1 MNLLFTAYNANK
13 FLLLTFHLHLQHME
27 EILSR
32 SYFNN
37 TVQQYLITL
46 GAVLLGMLVLRL
58 FRKSILNRLER
69 WATTTETNIDD
80 YILNTV
86 RRFGMPIL
94 NLIIV
99 YFGVNSL
106 TLTETGDKY
115 FQATI
120 SAVIIYY
127 IVRLISSTVLM
138 LLESF
143 VRSQEDGEI
152 KVKQLGGIMLL
163 FNILLWGT
171 GALFLFD
178 NLGYDVTAI
187 IAGLGIGGIA
197 IALAAQNILGDL
209 FNYFVIFFDRP
220 FEINDFIVV
229 GDKKGTVE
237 HIGIKTTRLKSLT
250 GEQLVF
256 SNTDLTSSRIHNF
269 KRMERRRISFTL
281 GVVYE
286 TSLDL
291 LKEIP
296 ALVKNIIDSQEDATL
311 DRVHFLTY
319 GDFSLQFEIIYF
331 VESSNYNRYADIQQE
346 INLKIF
352 EVFKQKNIEFAYPSQ
367 TIFLAKETA
376 ATRSN

>member
-1 MNLLFTAYNANK
+1 
-13 FLLLTFHLHLQHME
+13 ME
-27 EILSR
+27 EFLSEA
-32 SYFNN
+32 YFDN
-37 TVQQYLITL
+37 TVKAYLIAL
-46 GAVLLGMLVLRL
+46 GGVLLGMLILRI
-58 FRKSILNRLER
+58 FRKTILASLHRLTR
-69 WATTTETNIDD
+69 RTETDIDD
-80 YILNTV
+80 YIVNAV
-86 RRFGMPIL
+86 EKFGMPIL
-94 NLIIV
+94 NFVII
-99 YFGVNSL
+99 YFGVNFL
-106 TLTETGDKY
+106 TLSEKAATY
-115 FQATI
+115 FHGAVVV
-120 SAVIIYY
+120 VIIYY
-127 IVRLISSTVLM
+127 AIRLISSTALM
-138 LLESF
+138 LLEAF
-143 VRSQEDGEI
+143 VRQQEDGEE

-163 FNILLWGT
+163 INIMIWSI

-178 NLGYDVTAI
+178 NLGYDITAI

-220 FEINDFIVV
+220 FEINDFIIV

-237 HIGIKTTRLKSLT
+237 HIGIKTTRLKSLS

-256 SNTDLTSSRIHNF
+256 SNSDLTNSRIHNY
-269 KRMERRRISFTL
+269 KRMQRRRISFTL

-296 ALVKNIIDSQEDATL
+296 AIVKKIIDEQSEATL

-331 VESSNYNRYADIQQE
+331 VESADYNRYADVQQE
-346 INLKIF
+346 INLHVF
-352 EVFKQKNIEFAYPSQ
+352 EAFKQKGIEFAYPSQ

-376 ATRSN
+376 SS

>member
-1 MNLLFTAYNANK
+1 LLFI
-13 FLLLTFHLHLQHME
+13 LQLQHME
-27 EILSR
+27 ELLSR

-37 TVQQYLITL
+37 TIQQYLIAL
-46 GAVLLGMLVLRL
+46 GIILFGMLLLRL
-58 FRKSILNRLER
+58 FRKKILRRLHE
-69 WATTTETNIDD
+69 WAATTKTDIDD
-80 YILNTV
+80 YIVNGIQ
-86 RRFGMPIL
+86 RFGMPIL
-94 NLIIV
+94 NFIIL
-99 YFGVNSL
+99 YIGITSL
-106 TLTETGDKY
+106 TLGEDAEKY
-115 FQATI
+115 LHG
-120 SAVIIYY
+120 AVTAIVIYY
-127 IVRLISSTVLM
+127 VIRLTSSTALM

-143 VRSQEDGEI
+143 VRKQEDGEG
-152 KVKQLGGIMLL
+152 KVKQLGGIMILL
-163 FNILLWGT
+163 NILIWSI
-171 GALFLFD
+171 GALILFD
-178 NLGYDVTAI
+178 NLGYDVTTI

-237 HIGIKTTRLKSLT
+237 HIGIKTTRLKSLS

-256 SNTDLTSSRIHNF
+256 SNTDLTGSRIHNY
-269 KRMERRRISFTL
+269 KRMQRRRISFSL

-296 ALVKNIIDSQEDATL
+296 VIVKQVIDDQSDATL

-331 VESSNYNRYADIQQE
+331 VESAEYNKYADVQQA
-346 INLKIF
+346 INLQIFKIF
-352 EVFKQKNIEFAYPSQ
+352 KERNIAFAYPSQ

-376 ATRSN
+376 STNH